1 MLIVRINDASESN
14 DGRRVRKSAYEL
26 SQDVFHDENN
36 LVSIHS
42 VVS

>member
-1 MLIVRINDASESN
+1 
-14 DGRRVRKSAYEL
+14 VRKSAYEL

-42 VVS
+42 VVSWCMTKKLRPIWDTF